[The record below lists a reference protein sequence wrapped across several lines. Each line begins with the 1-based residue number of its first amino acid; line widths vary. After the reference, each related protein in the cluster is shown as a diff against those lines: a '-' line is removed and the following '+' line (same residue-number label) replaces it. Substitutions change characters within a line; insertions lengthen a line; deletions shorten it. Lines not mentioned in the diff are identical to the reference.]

1 MEFDKLKH
9 DNNTHIDDIVI
20 TNNLTNKHD
29 IIPWVEK
36 YRPTKLSNI
45 LYNDFIVKS
54 IDEFLKQKKLP
65 NLLFYGPPGTGKTSL
80 ITTIAKKYYK
90 NNFDTMTLMINASEE
105 RGIETVRVRVK
116 EFAMTRG
123 YYEGDKN
130 LPFKLIILDE
140 IDLMTQDAQSILKKI
155 VQKYINV
162 RFCFICNIN
171 NKIDP
176 GIISCCTVFKFKPF
190 PHNCLQEFINNIC
203 YKENFIVSQD
213 SKNLIINKSNGD
225 LRKML
230 NILQSIKMY
239 ISNKN
244 LQSAIVQENV
254 TSEILCSPL
263 KNTVTK
269 ILNFIQ
275 QNNLKKSIEYFTYV
289 IRQDIIP
296 LSEFI
301 ESVFDILKN
310 RIINNDKSIIQ
321 YSVKKVSN
329 IIIRLNEVNNNL
341 NKCDSEI
348 FQVPTFISS
357 FYLD

>member
-1 MEFDKLKH
+1 MELDINKI
-9 DNNTHIDDIVI
+9 NNNKSI
-20 TNNLTNKHD
+20 NNIIINNNNVNKQY

-36 YRPTKLSNI
+36 YRPTKLDNI
-45 LYNDFIVKS
+45 LYNDFIVNS
-54 IDEFLKQKKLP
+54 IDQFLKQKKLP

-90 NNFDTMTLMINASEE
+90 NNFNTMTLMINASEE
-105 RGIETVRVRVK
+105 RGIETVRIRVK
-116 EFAMTRG
+116 DFSMTRG
-123 YYEGDKN
+123 YYEGEKN
-130 LPFKLIILDE
+130 LPFKLVILDE

-190 PHNCLQEFINNIC
+190 PHTCLQEFVDNIC
-203 YKENFIVSQD
+203 SKENFKVSQD
-213 SKNLIINKSNGD
+213 SRNLIIDKSNGD

-244 LQSAIVQENV
+244 LQSEIVQENI

-263 KNTVTK
+263 KNTVID

-275 QNNLKKSIEYFTYV
+275 QNSLKKSIEYFTH
-289 IRQDIIP
+289 IIKQDIIP

-301 ESVFDILKN
+301 ESVFNILKQ
-310 RIINNDKSIIQ
+310 RIINDDKTIIKYSI
-321 YSVKKVSN
+321 KKISN

-341 NKCDSEI
+341 NKCDNEI
-348 FQVPTFISS
+348 FQIPTFIAS